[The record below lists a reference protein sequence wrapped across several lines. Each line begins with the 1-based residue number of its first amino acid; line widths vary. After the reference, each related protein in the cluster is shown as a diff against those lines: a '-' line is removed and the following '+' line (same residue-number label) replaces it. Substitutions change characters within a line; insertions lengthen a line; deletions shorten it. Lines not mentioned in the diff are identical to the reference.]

1 MIQIINDGPAITST
15 TYWQSDHARHGLV
28 YASFNAGTLRL
39 LLPEPARWMLA
50 DMAIGQRVSIAPS
63 IREPGC
69 WDVVFENGTTA
80 PFAITLDARQFD
92 RTPIAGAC
100 PVTVWTADGCQLS
113 LPGEIG
119 A

>member
-1 MIQIINDGPAITST
+1 MIQITNDGPAITST

-39 LLPEPARWMLA
+39 LVPTPAHWMLA
-50 DMAIGQRVSIAPS
+50 EMATGQRVSIESS

-69 WDVVFENGTTA
+69 WDVVFEDGTTE
-80 PFAITLDARQFD
+80 PFAVTLDARQFD
-92 RTPIAGAC
+92 RTPTAGDC
-100 PVTVWTADGCQLS
+100 PVTVWSEDGCRLS

-119 A
+119 R